1 MVHIGKNNGI
11 YFSVDKSLVVAQFDG
26 ISTFRTVYLT
36 LSAPVITLK
45 GLPQV
50 EFKR

>member
-1 MVHIGKNNGI
+1 MVNIGKNNGI
-11 YFSVDKSLVVAQFDG
+11 YFCVDKSLVVAQFDG

-36 LSAPVITLK
+36 LSAPVITVK